1 MVQELKTLGTSER
14 LACGLVG
21 LARRHR
27 RYGYRRITA
36 LLRRQ
41 GQRVNAK
48 RIYRIWKSAGLAVPR
63 KRSRRRRRGPAVEL
77 LQRAQRPNHVWT
89 YDFLFDRT
97 ESGQV
102 LKILIVLD
110 EYTRESLAL
119 RVERRLLANEVIETL
134 GQLFAQRGAPEYLR
148 SDNGPELIAQELQS
162 WLALRGTQTVYIAPG
177 HPWENGYA
185 ESFIGKF
192 RDECLNE
199 EIFRSTAEAR
209 VVIGSWGWEYNQ
221 VRPHSSL
228 GYQTPAERAL
238 SSVCDSMPVVSSVT
252 QSVARGGHRLNLPV
266 VPVLGGRSDP
276 HPAQEGLDRCT
287 HALSRR
293 RRHHARERLA
303 RPQEHPE
310 HSCLR
315 SAHQ

>member
-1 MVQELKTLGTSER
+1 MGQELKTLGLSER

-21 LARRHR
+21 LARSSFRYRPQPPAPDEEELRAEVLRLAQRHR

-41 GQRVNAK
+41 GHHVNAK
-48 RIYRIWKSAGLAVPR
+48 RIYRLWGSMGLALPR
-63 KRSRRRRRGPAVEL
+63 KRPRRRRKGPVVEL
-77 LQRAQRPNHVWT
+77 PQCSERPNHVWT

-119 RVERRLLANEVIETL
+119 CVEQRLGAREVIETL
-134 GQLFAQRGAPEYLR
+134 ERLFAQRGAPEYLR

-199 EIFRSTAEAR
+199 EIFCSTAEAR
-209 VVIGSWGWEYNQ
+209 VVIGNWRWEYNQ

-228 GYQTPAERAL
+228 GYSTPAERAL
-238 SSVCDSMPVVSSVT
+238 SSVCGSSSAMDHQT
-252 QSVARGGHRLNLPV
+252 QSAVEASQGQRLNFPV
-266 VPVLGGRSDP
+266 D
-276 HPAQEGLDRCT
+276 QF
-287 HALSRR
+287 
-293 RRHHARERLA
+293 
-303 RPQEHPE
+303 
-310 HSCLR
+310 
-315 SAHQ
+315 

>member
-1 MVQELKTLGTSER
+1 MVQELKSLGTSER

-21 LARRHR
+21 LARSSFRYRPQPPAPDEEELRVEVLRLARRHR
-27 RYGYRRITA
+27 RYGYRRVTA

-48 RIYRIWKSAGLAVPR
+48 RIHRIWKSAGLAVPR

-77 LQRAQRPNHVWT
+77 PQRAQRPNHVWT

-119 RVERRLLANEVIETL
+119 RVERRLGAREVIETL
-134 GQLFAQRGAPEYLR
+134 GQLFAQRGAPDYLR

-199 EIFRSTAEAR
+199 EVFRSVEEAR
-209 VVIGSWGWEYNQ
+209 VVIAGWRWEYNQ

-238 SSVCDSMPVVSSVT
+238 SSVCGSSSAMDHKT
-252 QSVARGGHRLNLPV
+252 QSATEASQGQRLNFPV
-266 VPVLGGRSDP
+266 D
-276 HPAQEGLDRCT
+276 QF
-287 HALSRR
+287 
-293 RRHHARERLA
+293 
-303 RPQEHPE
+303 
-310 HSCLR
+310 
-315 SAHQ
+315 